1 MEIDSKNS
9 LFFNHKSVMVDEII
23 SSINNF
29 PQELN
34 KKFTGIDA
42 TLGGGGHSF
51 ELLNKFPNLQM
62 IGLDQD
68 PYAIEAA
75 SRKLTIFKNRIK
87 IIKTNFSD
95 FKP

>member
-1 MEIDSKNS
+1 MEIDSKDS
-9 LFFNHKSVMVDEII
+9 SFFNHKSVMVDQII
-23 SSINNF
+23 CSVNNF
-29 PQELN
+29 PYKSHKN
-34 KKFTGIDA
+34 FVGIDA

-75 SRKLTIFKNRIK
+75 SINYVF
-87 IIKTNFSD
+87 
-95 FKP
+95 

>member
-9 LFFNHKSVMVDEII
+9 SFFNHKSVMVDQII
-23 SSINNF
+23 YSINNF
-29 PQELN
+29 PQQLDKE
-34 KKFTGIDA
+34 FVGIDA

-68 PYAIEAA
+68 PVSYTH
-75 SRKLTIFKNRIK
+75 LTLP
-87 IIKTNFSD
+87 TSVTV
-95 FKP
+95 

>member
-1 MEIDSKNS
+1 MKIDSKNS
-9 LFFNHKSVMVDEII
+9 SFFNHKSVMVDQII

-34 KKFTGIDA
+34 KKFIGIDS

-68 PYAIEAA
+68 PYLSLIH
-75 SRKLTIFKNRIK
+75 I
-87 IIKTNFSD
+87 
-95 FKP
+95 